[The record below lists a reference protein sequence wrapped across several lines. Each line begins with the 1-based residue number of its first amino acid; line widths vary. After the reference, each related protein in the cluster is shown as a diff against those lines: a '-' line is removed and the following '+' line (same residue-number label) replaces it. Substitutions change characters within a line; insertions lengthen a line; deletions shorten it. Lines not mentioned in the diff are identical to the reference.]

1 MIVVRARSLVQR
13 FGDRV
18 ALGPLDL
25 ELAAGERL
33 AVLGSNGAG
42 KTTLLRLLA
51 TVARPAGGRLELFG
65 LEATRQR
72 ERLRARLGYVG
83 HQLGLYPTL
92 TALENLEFFARLHGL
107 GREAAWRALET
118 VGMGEL
124 ARRRL
129 ERLSRG
135 QQQRLALARSVL
147 HGPEL
152 LILDEPDASL
162 DAEGGELLGTLF
174 QGRSVV
180 MATHDLALARRLC
193 DRAVLLRAGRDAGDP
208 WAPWLLR
215 DGLGAP
221 GGSWHRARAGE
232 PGGEASSLAPT
243 IGSAERPERVRRG

>member
-1 MIVVRARSLVQR
+1 VIVVRARGLVQR

-25 ELAAGERL
+25 ELMAGERL
-33 AVLGSNGAG
+33 AVLGGNGAG

-51 TVARPAGGRLELFG
+51 TAARPAGGHLELFG
-65 LEATRQR
+65 LEVTGQR

-83 HQLGLYPTL
+83 HQLGLYPDL
-92 TALENLEFFARLHGL
+92 TALENLEFFARLYGL
-107 GREAAWRALET
+107 GREAAWGALEM
-118 VGMGEL
+118 VGLGEL

-152 LILDEPDASL
+152 LVLDEPDASL
-162 DAEGGELLGTLF
+162 DAEGRELLGRLF
-174 QGRSVV
+174 EGRSVV

-193 DRAVLLRAGRDAGDP
+193 SRALLLHAGRATGTPWTSPSVEDQLEFSDGSQPRRPGVEMSDWSSLWALSAGSAGDP
-208 WAPWLLR
+208 EEV
-215 DGLGAP
+215 G
-221 GGSWHRARAGE
+221 
-232 PGGEASSLAPT
+232 
-243 IGSAERPERVRRG
+243 RR